1 MRRFLTISA
10 LFWIASCTPK
20 IEYRNIV
27 PEVPE
32 ALRQPVKVPERRAET
47 LADVGVIL
55 TDHVQALDR
64 ANGQIIA
71 TDCIL
76 AAAEAG
82 HAPDRC
88 VGEEG

>member
-1 MRRFLTISA
+1 
-10 LFWIASCTPK
+10 
-20 IEYRNIV
+20 V
-27 PEVPE
+27 PDVPE
-32 ALRQPVKVPERRAET
+32 ALRQPVTVPERRAET

-82 HAPDRC
+82 KVSEAC
-88 VGEEG
+88 ISTGS